1 MMKKLQKILIVTL
14 FFIVFQ
20 LIAQPVLAEEKT
32 VFLDYF
38 YNKNCHSCTEPLE
51 KNGAIW
57 IINNTYNDTVEIR
70 YKIYNDPAYE
80 EEYQA
85 YIQKYNSIISIW
97 PFVVIKTSSNE
108 TVLPKVNITVDD
120 MQKVIDAYLAGTE
133 PNITINE
140 NIKMIDFLFWHF
152 NLDISGL
159 SLPVLG
165 IVLAGVDS
173 FNPCVFFILI
183 FLLNLLLYAKSRRRM
198 LLVGGVFIFFSA
210 FFYFIVMVLLLNAFK
225 LTHTLQPVP
234 GLEITA
240 IVVGIIALILASINI
255 KDFFFFKKGVSLSI
269 PEDKKPQIYKRMRE
283 LLKTPQILGVL
294 IGTIALAIMVNFYEL
309 LCSIGLPAEYT
320 SKLALSNLPDS
331 QIYFYIFFYNVIYV
345 IPMIVI
351 VLIFVITLGKRKLS
365 EWHGQI
371 LKLLSGIMMASFG
384 ILFLLNYKLLENV
397 ATPILLLVFSLLVTF
412 VISFV
417 WKRYKDKEE
426 TT

>member
-1 MMKKLQKILIVTL
+1 MTKKLQKILIVTL

-20 LIAQPVLAEEKT
+20 LITQPVLAEEKT

-38 YNKNCHSCTEPLE
+38 YNKNCGSCVTPIQED
-51 KNGAIW
+51 GAIW
-57 IINNTYNDTVEIR
+57 TINQTYNDDTVTIR
-70 YKIYNDPAYE
+70 LKQYNDPAYE
-80 EEYQA
+80 EEYKA
-85 YIQKYNSIISIW
+85 YIQEYSSIISVY

-108 TVLPKVNITVDD
+108 TVLPSINITVKD
-120 MQKVIDAYLAGTE
+120 MRNVIDAYLAGIE

-140 NIKMIDFLFWHF
+140 NIKTIDFLFWHF
-152 NLDISGL
+152 KFDISGL
-159 SLPVLG
+159 SLPVLT

-198 LLVGGVFIFFSA
+198 LLIGGVFVFFSA
-210 FFYFIVMVLLLNAFK
+210 FIYFLFMVLLLHAFQ
-225 LTHTLQPVP
+225 LT
-234 GLEITA
+234 LEVGITA
-240 IVVGIIALILASINI
+240 IAVGVIALILGGINM

-269 PEDKKPQIYKRMRE
+269 PEDKKPRIYKQMRE
-283 LLKTPQILGVL
+283 LLKTPQVSGLL

-320 SKLALSNLPDS
+320 SKLALSNLPDA
-331 QIYFYIFFYNVIYV
+331 QIYLYIFFYNVIYV
-345 IPMIVI
+345 TPMIII

-365 EWHGQI
+365 EWHGRI
-371 LKLLSGIMMASFG
+371 LKLLSGVMMVSFG
-384 ILFLLNYKLLENV
+384 ALFLIDFKLLENV
-397 ATPILLLVFSLLVTF
+397 ATPILLLVFSLLATF

-426 TT
+426 TI